1 MDVQRKDIK
10 LQDEKQAPAHVAPVT
25 AANGRVPSPP
35 VAPGISAKVTPPQDR
50 FTLKSMLW
58 GLLFGIVLAAA
69 AFFAAPKLRDWA
81 FAWLPDSPRMQAIH
95 LAGEADLRKTV
106 RKLEKSVA
114 ALRGKFERLLPRDPY
129 LIVDSSENK
138 IYVRAGSKLIHE
150 GVCSTG
156 SNVLLKATDNRQWM
170 FATPRG
176 MFRVIGKVKS
186 PVWRMP
192 DWAFIEEGRQVPPL
206 DSPERFETGVL
217 GDYALAF
224 GNGYLIHG
232 TLYKRML
239 GMPVTHGCVRLDD
252 HELEVVYRNLQ
263 MGSRIFIY

>member
-1 MDVQRKDIK
+1 MGVQPKDNI
-10 LQDEKQAPAHVAPVT
+10 LQEKNAAPESAPPET
-25 AANGRVPSPP
+25 PGNGRAESPP
-35 VAPGISAKVTPPQDR
+35 VATDTTARPRQPQDH
-50 FTLKSMLW
+50 FTLKSVLK
-58 GLLFGIVLAAA
+58 GLLFGLFLAAA
-69 AFFAAPKLRDWA
+69 TLVAAPKLRDWA
-81 FAWLPDSPRMQAIH
+81 FAWLPDSPHMQAIH
-95 LAGEADLRKTV
+95 LAGAANVRKTV
-106 RKLEKSVA
+106 RDMERRGA
-114 ALRGKFERLLPRDPY
+114 ALRGRFERLLPREPY
-129 LIVDSSENK
+129 LIVNSSENK
-138 IYVRAGSKLIHE
+138 IYVRAGNKLIHE
-150 GVCSTG
+150 GMCSTG

-176 MFRVIGKVKS
+176 MFRVIGKVRA

-192 DWAFIEEGRQVPPL
+192 DWAFIEEGRPVPPP

-252 HELEVVYRNLQ
+252 HELEVVYKSLQ
-263 MGSRIFIY
+263 VGSRIFIY

>member
-1 MDVQRKDIK
+1 MSVPTKNNSQP
-10 LQDEKQAPAHVAPVT
+10 EPGPAP
-25 AANGRVPSPP
+25 
-35 VAPGISAKVTPPQDR
+35 
-50 FTLKSMLW
+50 L
-58 GLLFGIVLAAA
+58 LAAA
-69 AFFAAPKLRDWA
+69 AASGNGKPAMPAAAKSAAGKAPEGFTYKSALGSMLLGILGAAAMLLGAPKLREWS
-81 FAWLPDSPRMQAIH
+81 FALLPASRHMQAIH
-95 LAGEADLRKTV
+95 LAGGSDLRQAV
-106 RKLEKSVA
+106 RKLEKNVA
-114 ALRGKFERLLPRDPY
+114 ALRSRFERLLPREPY

-138 IYVRAGSKLIHE
+138 IYVKAGGKLIHE
-150 GVCSTG
+150 GLCSTG
-156 SNVLLKATDNRQWM
+156 SNVLLKATDKREWM

-176 MFRVIGKVKS
+176 MHRVIGKVKH

-192 DWAFIEEGRQVPPL
+192 DWAFIEEGRPVPPP

-252 HELEVVYRNLQ
+252 HELEVVYKNLQ
-263 MGSRIFIY
+263 IGSRIFIY